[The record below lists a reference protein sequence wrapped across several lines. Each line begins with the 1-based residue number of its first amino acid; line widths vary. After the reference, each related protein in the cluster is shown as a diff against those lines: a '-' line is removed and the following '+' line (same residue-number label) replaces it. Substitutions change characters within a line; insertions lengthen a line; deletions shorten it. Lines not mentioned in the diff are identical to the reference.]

1 MTKLLPFFFPQKT
14 QCIFDL
20 FSSRY
25 SKCRQ
30 KIEGLYSCRIWHML
44 TVHWMAFPVHHV
56 EFLSQVLAT
65 SSLTIRLLPL
75 WQGDYSTKMRD
86 HVSLLSLNTE
96 LFFWAFPEDK
106 FLGCGCG
113 NKAREKEKE
122 EGLFDV
128 MSLQY
133 ALFFIFYFFVLSPY
147 FFCF

>member
-1 MTKLLPFFFPQKT
+1 
-14 QCIFDL
+14 
-20 FSSRY
+20 
-25 SKCRQ
+25 
-30 KIEGLYSCRIWHML
+30 
-44 TVHWMAFPVHHV
+44 
-56 EFLSQVLAT
+56 
-65 SSLTIRLLPL
+65 
-75 WQGDYSTKMRD
+75 MRD

-133 ALFFIFYFFVLSPY
+133 ALFSIFYFFVLSPY